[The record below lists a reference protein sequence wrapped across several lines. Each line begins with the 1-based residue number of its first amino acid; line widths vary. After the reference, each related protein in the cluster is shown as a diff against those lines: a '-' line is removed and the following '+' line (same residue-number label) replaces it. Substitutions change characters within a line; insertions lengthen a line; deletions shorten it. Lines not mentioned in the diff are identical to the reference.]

1 MSGLMMQRVASAALL
16 LLLASPAV
24 AQLPSEDLVRPE
36 SPARPESSALDHPD
50 AFERAFAISS
60 YSFDA
65 CGDSLGGRVFR
76 RALVEKFSH
85 CPFSPEARSRF
96 RQQTRA
102 QQAKTRDKMDAMIEE
117 HGGLPIRLQ
126 GMSTTCHAQQASDDY
141 KRFRSLLEQYAQGSL
156 PAEAVIAAPCDAPDL
171 AP

>member
-1 MSGLMMQRVASAALL
+1 MQRVAAVVLL
-16 LLLASPAV
+16 LSLASPAV

-36 SPARPESSALDHPD
+36 SPAHPGSPALDRPD

-76 RALVEKFSH
+76 RALVEKFAH

-96 RQQTRA
+96 REQTRS
-102 QQAKTRDKMDAMIEE
+102 QQANARNMMDSMIEE
-117 HGGLPIRLQ
+117 HGGLPIRLE
-126 GMSTTCHAQQASDDY
+126 GMSATCHAQQASDDY
-141 KRFRSLLEQYAQGSL
+141 KRFRSLLDQYAQGSL

>member
-1 MSGLMMQRVASAALL
+1 M
-16 LLLASPAV
+16 
-24 AQLPSEDLVRPE
+24 
-36 SPARPESSALDHPD
+36 LDHPD
-50 AFERAFAISS
+50 AFERAFAVSS

-65 CGDSLGGRVFR
+65 CGDPLAGRMFR
-76 RALVEKFSH
+76 RALVERFAH

-96 RQQTRA
+96 RERTRA
-102 QQAKTRDKMDAMIEE
+102 QQAKTRDAMEKMIEE
-117 HGGLPIRLQ
+117 HGGLPMQLD

-141 KRFRSLLEQYAQGSL
+141 RQFRGRLDQYSQGSL

>member
-1 MSGLMMQRVASAALL
+1 MSGAAMRRVASVALL
-16 LLLASPAV
+16 LSLVSPAV
-24 AQLPSEDLVRPE
+24 AQLPPEDLARPE
-36 SPARPESSALDHPD
+36 SPARPESSALDRPD

-76 RALVEKFSH
+76 RALVEKFAH

-96 RQQTRA
+96 REQTRA
-102 QQAKTRDKMDAMIEE
+102 QLAKTRDMMNSMIED
-117 HGGLPIRLQ
+117 HGGLPMRLD

-141 KRFRSLLEQYAQGSL
+141 KQFRSQLDQYAQGSL

-171 AP
+171 TP

>member
-1 MSGLMMQRVASAALL
+1 MKRFAFAVLL
-16 LLLASPAV
+16 LSLVSPVV
-24 AQLPSEDLVRPE
+24 AQLPSEDLARPE
-36 SPARPESSALDHPD
+36 SPDRSKSAALDRPE

-65 CGDSLGGRVFR
+65 CGDTLGGRVFR

-96 RQQTRA
+96 REQTRA
-102 QQAKTRDKMDAMIEE
+102 QQVKMRDKMDVMIAE
-117 HGGLPIRLQ
+117 HGGLPMQLD
-126 GMSTTCHAQQASDDY
+126 GMPMTCHEQQASDGY
-141 KRFRSLLEQYAQGSL
+141 KRFHSLLEQYAEGGV
-156 PAEAVIAAPCDAPDL
+156 PAEAVITAPCDAPDI

>member
-1 MSGLMMQRVASAALL
+1 MSGSAMQRVAFVALL
-16 LLLASPAV
+16 LSLVSPAV
-24 AQLPSEDLVRPE
+24 AQSPPEDL
-36 SPARPESSALDHPD
+36 ARPEGPAHSEGAALDRPD
-50 AFERAFAISS
+50 AFERAFAVSS

-76 RALVEKFSH
+76 RALVEKFAH
-85 CPFSPEARSRF
+85 CPFSSEARSRF
-96 RQQTRA
+96 REQTRA
-102 QQAKTRDKMDAMIEE
+102 QQAKTRDMMDNMIEK
-117 HGGLPIRLQ
+117 HGGLPVQLE

-141 KRFRSLLEQYAQGSL
+141 KRFRSLLDQYAQGSL